1 MPVIGRLRYLE
12 APAAGTERPR
22 GTLLLIHGFPLNAR
36 MWEPQLALAANGWR
50 VLAPQLRGMD
60 GGSTDE
66 PATSM
71 DDHAG
76 DIIDLFDALHI
87 EDAVVGGLSMGGYV
101 TFALFRHAPRY
112 VRALV
117 LADTRPQA
125 DTPEGVE
132 GRRKM
137 LALVKDKGPSAVA
150 DEMIPKLIGEHTR
163 RTRPDVAEQLRSLI
177 LASSADAIA
186 NAITALMTRAD
197 SSPLLASIHV
207 PTLIVVGE
215 QDTITP
221 PALSEQMYQAIK
233 GSEYVAIPDAGH
245 MSNLE
250 QPDAFNA
257 ALARFL
263 EHRV

>member
-12 APAAGTERPR
+12 AAADGSERPR
-22 GTLLLIHGFPLNAR
+22 GTLLLIHAFPLNAR
-36 MWEPQLALAANGWR
+36 MWEPQLALASNGWR
-50 VLAPQLRGMD
+50 VIAPQLRGMD
-60 GGSTDE
+60 GGSTDQA
-66 PATSM
+66 ATSM
-71 DDHAG
+71 DEHAG
-76 DIIDLFDALHI
+76 DIIDLLDALHV

-101 TFALFRHAPRY
+101 AFALLRHAARY
-112 VRALV
+112 VRGLV

-137 LALVKDKGPSAVA
+137 LALVREKGPAAVA
-150 DEMIPKLIGEHTR
+150 DEMIPKLLGEDTR
-163 RTRPDVAEQLRSLI
+163 RTRTDVAQAVRALI

-186 NAITALMTRAD
+186 HAVTALMTRAD
-197 SSPLLASIHV
+197 STPLLASIHV
-207 PTLIVVGE
+207 PTLILVGE

-221 PALSEQMYQAIK
+221 PALSEQMHQAIK
-233 GSEYVAIPDAGH
+233 GSEYIAIPGAGH
-245 MSNLE
+245 LSNLE
-250 QPDAFNA
+250 QPEAFNA

>member
-12 APAAGTERPR
+12 AAADGTPRPR

-36 MWEPQLALAANGWR
+36 MWEPQLALAASGWR
-50 VLAPQLRGMD
+50 VIAPQLRSMD
-60 GGSTDE
+60 GGSTDQ

-76 DIIDLFDALHI
+76 DIIDLLDALHVD
-87 EDAVVGGLSMGGYV
+87 DAAVGGLSMGGYIA
-101 TFALFRHAPRY
+101 FALFRLAPRY

-125 DTPEGVE
+125 DTPEGVD

-137 LALVKDKGPSAVA
+137 LALVKEKGPAAVA
-150 DEMIPKLIGEHTR
+150 DEMMPKLLGEHTR
-163 RTRPDVAEQLRSLI
+163 RTRPDVADRVRSLI

-186 NAITALMTRAD
+186 NAITALMTRVD
-197 SSPLLASIHV
+197 SSPLLESIHV
-207 PTLIVVGE
+207 PTLIMVGE

-221 PALSEQMYQAIK
+221 PPLSEQMHQAIK
-233 GSEYVAIPDAGH
+233 GSEYIAIPNAGH
-245 MSNLE
+245 LANLE

-257 ALARFL
+257 ALVGFL